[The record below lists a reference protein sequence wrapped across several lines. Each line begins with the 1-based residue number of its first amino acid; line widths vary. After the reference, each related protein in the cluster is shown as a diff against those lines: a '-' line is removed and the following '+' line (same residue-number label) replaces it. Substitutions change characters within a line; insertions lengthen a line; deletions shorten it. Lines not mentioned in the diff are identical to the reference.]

1 MARDEA
7 VLLDIV
13 RAAQLVLELR
23 QGMDKAAFFDDLKTQ
38 SAILHQL
45 MVMGEAVKRLSAEFR
60 ARHPK
65 VPWMLIAGMRDK
77 LIHGYDIVDL
87 EQVWQTA
94 VEDVPEL
101 VPSPAWALLFLSV
114 GVAAAQQVAG
124 ADRLIDSL
132 FGVCPGCAA

>member
-13 RAAQLVLELR
+13 RAAQLVLEFR
-23 QGMDKAAFFDDLKTQ
+23 QEMDKTAFFDDLKSQ

-60 ARHPK
+60 ARHSE

-94 VEDVPEL
+94 VGDVPEL
-101 VPSPAWALLFLSV
+101 LSLIEPLL
-114 GVAAAQQVAG
+114 
-124 ADRLIDSL
+124 
-132 FGVCPGCAA
+132 PGRQ